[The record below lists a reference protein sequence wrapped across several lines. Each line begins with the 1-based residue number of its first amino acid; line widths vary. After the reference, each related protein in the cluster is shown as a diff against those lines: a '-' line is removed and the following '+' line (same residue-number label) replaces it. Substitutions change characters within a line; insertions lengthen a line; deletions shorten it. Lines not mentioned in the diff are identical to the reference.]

1 MKRIVVGSEN
11 PVKVKAVLE
20 SLQEYGLENFELTE
34 VSVDSG
40 VNDQPQSLE
49 ETYNG
54 SRNRAIEAYQKGA
67 FFSIGLED
75 GIYLVP
81 GTEWTY
87 MNICVCTLFDGEKF
101 HYGTSSSFE
110 YPQEITDL
118 VRGRALDVSEALG
131 AAGYTGNAEIGS
143 AEGAIGILSK
153 GRMIRKDYARQAV
166 FSALIHLDNFMEI
179 DGCP

>member
-11 PVKVKAVLE
+11 PVKVQAVLE
-20 SLQEYGLENFELTE
+20 SLQEYGLENVELLE

-49 ETYNG
+49 EAYCG
-54 SRNRAIEAYQKGA
+54 SRNRAVEAYQKNA

-87 MNICVCTLFDGEKF
+87 MNICVCTFYDGDKF

-118 VRGRALDVSEALG
+118 VRGRALNVSEALG
-131 AAGYTGNAEIGS
+131 AAGYTGNSAIGS
-143 AEGAIGILSK
+143 SEGAIGILSK
-153 GRMIRKDYARQAV
+153 GRMVRKDYAKQAI
-166 FSALIHLDNFMEI
+166 FSALIHLENFMEI
-179 DGCP
+179 D